1 MNILHIIGL
10 IVLYAFL
17 GMSVA
22 GGVKGWF
29 KPDKV
34 NNFWFVALA
43 VVWPVTLGLIVV
55 LAIYGI
61 ALLWLDDET

>member
-17 GMSVA
+17 GMAVA

-55 LAIYGI
+55 FVIFNGI
-61 ALLWLDDET
+61 ALLFDDKT